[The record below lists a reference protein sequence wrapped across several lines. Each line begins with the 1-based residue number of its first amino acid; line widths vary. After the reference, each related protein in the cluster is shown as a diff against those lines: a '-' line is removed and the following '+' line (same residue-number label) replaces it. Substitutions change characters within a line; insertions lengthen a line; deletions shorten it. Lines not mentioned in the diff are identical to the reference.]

1 MLAGAA
7 RQTTS
12 RVNVELGEGGAEVA
26 QSETTSTRQG
36 DEEQVTQAATEPGRQ
51 GRRQPP
57 EGGRQAADNQT
68 DCFLR
73 SRTTSTTIGT
83 IERMM
88 TTPTTMWMCAPML
101 GMACASR

>member
-7 RQTTS
+7 RQTTP
-12 RVNVELGEGGAEVA
+12 RADVELGEGGAEVA
-26 QSETTSTRQG
+26 QGETTPARQG
-36 DEEQVTQAATEPGRQ
+36 DEEQVTQAATEPRRQ

-57 EGGRQAADNQT
+57 EGGRQAADDQT

-73 SRTTSTTIGT
+73 SRTTSTMIGT
-83 IERMM
+83 IESTM